1 MWRVYYRKHA
11 AGALA
16 RASLLESL
24 VRMSRRITLLLGI
37 GAVLL
42 FSLIAPPS
50 PGEDG
55 WQMLWITVAW
65 SAVCV
70 AAYWLAPRR
79 LLAAHLVLVVAA
91 AAGIPLAIA
100 ASQESLLVMLYTGL
114 PMLSVALVG
123 WPAGLAALLFSALA
137 PSMLAAQGAAPPL
150 PPSLAI
156 MVAAVAAVAAALTWI
171 VVSALLGLAESA
183 LLGLERA
190 QVAVDEARSQ
200 RLEFRQVEEDL
211 LQSTREQ
218 TRLLD
223 RLKAM
228 NQIAEEAR
236 QTKQEFIA
244 KVSHELRTPLNMII
258 AYSELIT
265 QSPQLYGGRIPP
277 ALLADMAVILRNSQH
292 LSKLV
297 DDVLDLSQI
306 DAGRMALS
314 KVWTDVA
321 TIVREATEAV
331 RPLFETKGLYLE
343 IDVQR
348 DLPLVYCDPTRIRQ
362 VLMNLLSNAGRF
374 TTQGGVHVHVWGEGE
389 QMRFSVWDSGPGI
402 DPRDRAHLFEPFQQ
416 IDASIRRKHG
426 GSGLGLNISKQFVEM
441 HEGQIWL
448 ESQPGEGTVFHV
460 SLPLSVAAPLE
471 VEPLAVKR
479 WINPYNVYT
488 PRTRSRVA
496 PIPEVTPRYVVLDY
510 GRILERLL
518 SRYLQNAEVVHVQT
532 VEEAMQVLNESPARA
547 LVVHS
552 ALLPRASWSDGGL
565 GKLPFD
571 TPMIACWLPSDA
583 APEHLGVTRYLVK
596 PVSRET
602 LQAAVRGLG
611 PQVRTVLVCDDEPDV
626 LRLFLRILSGLP
638 EGYRIITATNGVEG
652 LAALR
657 ELHPD
662 AVVLDLLMPE
672 MTGFELLRAKE
683 ADPDLRDIPV
693 LAVSSLD
700 PYQQP
705 IVSNQLVVTRGSGL
719 SSRDLLQ
726 CIESLSAVLAPD
738 PPTVHPA
745 QTATP
750 VG

>member
-1 MWRVYYRKHA
+1 MWRVYHRRHA

-16 RASLLESL
+16 RASLVEPLAM
-24 VRMSRRITLLLGI
+24 MSRRITLLLGI
-37 GAVLL
+37 AAVLL
-42 FSLIAPPS
+42 FVLIAPPS
-50 PGEDG
+50 PGGEG
-55 WQMLWITVAW
+55 WQMLSITVAW

-70 AAYWLAPRR
+70 AAYWLAPQH
-79 LLAAHLVLVVAA
+79 LLAAHMLLVMAA
-91 AAGIPLAIA
+91 AVGIPLAVA
-100 ASQESLLVMLYTGL
+100 ASQEPLLVVLYAGL
-114 PMLSVALVG
+114 PMLAVSLVG

-137 PSMLAAQGAAPPL
+137 PSMLAAQGSAPPL
-150 PPSLAI
+150 PPSMAITLA
-156 MVAAVAAVAAALTWI
+156 AAAAAAAALTWI

-190 QVAVDEARSQ
+190 QVAVDEARTQ
-200 RLEFRQVEEDL
+200 RLELKQVEEDL
-211 LQSTREQ
+211 LHSTREQ

-228 NQIAEEAR
+228 NQVAEEAR

-314 KVWTDVA
+314 KVWTDIA
-321 TIVREATEAV
+321 AIVREATEAV
-331 RPLFETKGLYLE
+331 WPLFQTKGLHLE
-343 IDVQR
+343 TDVGSE
-348 DLPLVYCDPTRIRQ
+348 LPPVYCDPTRIRQ

-374 TTQGGVHVHVWGEGE
+374 TTEGGVHVRAWVEDE
-389 QMRFSVWDSGPGI
+389 QIRFSVWDTGPGI

-448 ESQPGEGTVFHV
+448 ESRSGEGTVFHV
-460 SLPLSVAAPLE
+460 SLPLTVATPSD
-471 VEPLAVKR
+471 VETPAARR
-479 WINPYNVYT
+479 WVNPYNAYV

-496 PIPEVTPRYVVLDY
+496 PIPQVTPRYVVLDY
-510 GRILERLL
+510 GRMLERLL
-518 SRYLQNAEVVHVQT
+518 SRYLQNAEVVHVHS
-532 VEEAMQVLNESPARA
+532 VEDAIQVLSESPARA

-552 ALLPRASWSDGGL
+552 ALLPRASWPEGVL

-571 TPMIACWLPSDA
+571 TPMIACWLPGDA

-596 PVSRET
+596 PVSREV

-611 PQVRTVLVCDDEPDV
+611 PHVRTVLVCDDEPDV

-638 EGYRIITATNGVEG
+638 EGYRIITATNGVEA

-657 ELHPD
+657 ELRPD

-672 MTGFELLRAKE
+672 MTGFELLQAKE
-683 ADPDLRDIPV
+683 ADPALRDIPV

-705 IVSNQLVVTRGSGL
+705 IVSNQLFVTRGSGL

-745 QTATP
+745 QIAAP
-750 VG
+750 VA